1 MRSKLQFGLMS
12 EEFYSVIKLISGEEI
27 FALVS
32 IDENYDEPVII
43 LQNPIMMSIINSPK
57 GSYIKV
63 KRWIELSSED
73 IFVMKFDRI
82 LTMSESKDAKLIA
95 IYDNYIDSEGDS
107 ENIIDMHT
115 SNGKVK
121 ITDQM
126 GYISSVE
133 DARKKF
139 EELFKLNQ
147 KPKET

>member
-1 MRSKLQFGLMS
+1 MS

>member
-1 MRSKLQFGLMS
+1 
-12 EEFYSVIKLISGEEI
+12 
-27 FALVS
+27 
-32 IDENYDEPVII
+32 
-43 LQNPIMMSIINSPK
+43 MMSIINSPK

-73 IFVMKFDRI
+73 IFIMKFDRI

-95 IYDNYIDSEGDS
+95 IYDNYIDSEEES
-107 ENIIDMHT
+107 ENIVDMHT

-121 ITDQM
+121 VTDQM

-139 EELFKLNQ
+139 EQLFKINQ
-147 KPKET
+147 GPKET

>member
-12 EEFYSVIKLISGEEI
+12 EELYSVIKLISGEEI

-43 LQNPIMMSIINSPK
+43 LQNPIVMSIINSPK

-73 IFVMKFDRI
+73 IFIMKFDRI

-95 IYDNYIDSEGDS
+95 IYDNYIDSEGES
-107 ENIIDMHT
+107 ENIVDMHT

-121 ITDQM
+121 VTDQM

-139 EELFKLNQ
+139 EQLFKINQ
-147 KPKET
+147 GPKET

>member
-1 MRSKLQFGLMS
+1 MG

-32 IDENYDEPVII
+32 IDNDQEEPIII
-43 LQNPIMMSIINSPK
+43 LQNPLVMKMMSSSR

-63 KRWIELSSED
+63 NRWIELSSED
-73 IFVMKFDRI
+73 IFMMRLDRI

-95 IYDNYIDSEGDS
+95 IYDNFVEEDQAEITIDTYDGSGEV
-107 ENIIDMHT
+107 E
-115 SNGKVK
+115 
-121 ITDQM
+121 ITDTM

-139 EELFKLNQ
+139 EELFKNNQ
-147 KPKET
+147 EPKET

>member
-1 MRSKLQFGLMS
+1 MG

-32 IDENYDEPVII
+32 IDNDQEDPIVV
-43 LQNPIMMSIINSPK
+43 LQNPLVMKMMNSSK

-63 KRWIELSSED
+63 NRWIELSSED
-73 IFVMKFDRI
+73 IFIMRLDRI

-95 IYDNYIDSEGDS
+95 IYDNFIEDEQDETMIDVYQP
-107 ENIIDMHT
+107 
-115 SNGKVK
+115 NGEVQ
-121 ITDQM
+121 ITNTM

-139 EELFKLNQ
+139 EEIFKINQ
-147 KPKET
+147 KPKEN

>member
-1 MRSKLQFGLMS
+1 MGK
-12 EEFYSVIKLISGEEI
+12 EFYSVIKLISGEEI

-43 LQNPIMMSIINSPK
+43 LQNPIVMSIINSPK

-73 IFVMKFDRI
+73 IFIMKFDRI

-95 IYDNYIDSEGDS
+95 IYDNYIDSEGES
-107 ENIIDMHT
+107 ENIVDMHT

-121 ITDQM
+121 VTDQM

-139 EELFKLNQ
+139 EQLFKINQ
-147 KPKET
+147 GPKET